1 MNNQTQVIAN
11 LLFDPCFLRNDFL
24 FKNLNILHIC
34 RVSYSIILF
43 IVYLISADILFLRQM
58 ILISINLST

>member
-11 LLFDPCFLRNDFL
+11 LLFDLCFLRNDVL

-43 IVYLISADILFLRQM
+43 IVSADILFLRQM

>member
-11 LLFDPCFLRNDFL
+11 LLFDLCFLRNDFL
-24 FKNLNILHIC
+24 FKNLNILYIC